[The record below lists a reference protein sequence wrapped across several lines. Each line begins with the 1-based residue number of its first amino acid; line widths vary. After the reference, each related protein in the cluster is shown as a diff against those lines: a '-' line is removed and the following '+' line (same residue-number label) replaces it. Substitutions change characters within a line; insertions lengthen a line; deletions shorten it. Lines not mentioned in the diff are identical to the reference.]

1 MKVVVTGGSGQLGTL
16 VLDRLVADRKV
27 KRIVSLDLVP
37 PAVPSTRIDW
47 RIADLRDPG
56 LERYMEGADALVHL
70 AFVVMPRATA
80 ETTYAVNVDG
90 SRRLFAAA
98 AQHSVRRIVYASSI
112 AAYGTDPAPP
122 GTVDEGTPRR
132 RSPNLQHADN
142 KYEVEEHLDAFEM
155 SNPDITV
162 VRLRPG
168 VLLGR
173 RMSIVTPA
181 FLRKRVLPVVGDVRV
196 PIVWDEDVADA
207 VVLSLHAGAKGAYNL
222 VASDPIVG
230 AELARLAGFRPFS
243 VPRAAAS
250 AATRAS
256 SVLAPLLGENRVD
269 AGWLDVA
276 EMDLRV
282 SSERARS
289 ELGWAPRHSTSAEVA
304 IAFGNAAPR
313 ATDRRIALFF
323 SMAARFAKHAAER
336 GTDGNG
342 NGSALAI
349 HVDVTGPAGGD
360 FCMVV
365 DAGKVTLKPGIPRPP
380 TSRVTLSAETLLDLL
395 SGRTEVATATLVGK
409 VDVRGEPMGSVLLGG
424 IIDGFRRMT
433 ARTGVRGRVARGF
446 SRWLEQGT
454 RR

>member
-16 VLDRLVADRKV
+16 VLDRLVADRKI
-27 KRIVSLDLVP
+27 KKIVSLDLVP
-37 PAVPSTRIDW
+37 PAVPSARIDW

-70 AFVVMPRATA
+70 AFVVMPRATV
-80 ETTYAVNVDG
+80 ETMYAVNVDG

-98 AQHSVRRIVYASSI
+98 AQHSVGRIVYASSV
-112 AAYGTDPAPP
+112 AAYGTEPTP
-122 GTVDEGTPRR
+122 GVIDETTPRR
-132 RSPNLQHADN
+132 RSPSLPHADN

-155 SNPDITV
+155 SHPHVTV

-173 RMSIVTPA
+173 RMSIVTPG

-207 VVLSLHAGAKGAYNL
+207 VVRALYAGAKGAYNL
-222 VASDPIVG
+222 VASDPIAG

-256 SVLAPLLGENRVD
+256 SVLAPLLGERRFD

-276 EMDLRV
+276 EIDLRV
-282 SSERARS
+282 SSEKART
-289 ELGWAPRHSTSAEVA
+289 ELGWTPRHTTSAEVA
-304 IAFGNAAPR
+304 IAFGGAAPR

-323 SMAARFAKHAAER
+323 SMAARFAKQAADD
-336 GTDGNG
+336 GTSGDSDGLTL
-342 NGSALAI
+342 ALHI
-349 HVDVTGPAGGD
+349 DVTGPAGGD
-360 FCMVV
+360 FSLVLE
-365 DAGKVTLKPGIPRPP
+365 DGKVTLKSGILRPP
-380 TSRVTLSAETLLDLL
+380 TSRVTLSADTLLELL
-395 SGRTEVATATLVGK
+395 SGKTDVTTAALVGK
-409 VDVRGEPMGSVLLGG
+409 IEVRGEPMGGALLGG

-433 ARTGVRGRVARGF
+433 DARGVRGRVARGF
-446 SRWLEQGT
+446 SRWLEQGG

>member
-16 VLDRLVADRKV
+16 VLDRLVADRKI
-27 KRIVSLDLVP
+27 KKIVSLDLVP
-37 PAVPSTRIDW
+37 PAVPSARIDW

-56 LERYMEGADALVHL
+56 LERHMEDADALVHL

-80 ETTYAVNVDG
+80 ETMYAVNVDG

-98 AQHSVRRIVYASSI
+98 AQHSVRRIVYASSV
-112 AAYGTDPAPP
+112 AAYGTEPAPS
-122 GTVDEGTPRR
+122 GLVDEGTARR
-132 RSPNLQHADN
+132 RSPSLHHADN

-155 SNPDITV
+155 SHPDITV

-196 PIVWDEDVADA
+196 PIVWDEDVAAA
-207 VVLSLHAGAKGAYNL
+207 VVLSLQAGAKGAYNL
-222 VASDPIVG
+222 VASDAIVG

-256 SVLAPLLGENRVD
+256 NVLAPLLGENRVD

-282 SSERARS
+282 SSQRALA
-289 ELGWAPRHSTSAEVA
+289 ELGWAPRHVTSAEVA

-323 SMAARFAKHAAER
+323 SMAARFAKHAAENAS
-336 GTDGNG
+336 GDANG
-342 NGSALAI
+342 VALALHI
-349 HVDVTGPAGGD
+349 DVTGPSGGD
-360 FCMVV
+360 FSLVL
-365 DAGKVTLKPGIPRPP
+365 DDGKTALKPGIPRPP

-395 SGRTEVATATLVGK
+395 SGKTEVTTAALIGK
-409 VDVRGEPMGSVLLGG
+409 VEVRGEPMGSVLLGG

-433 ARTGVRGRVARGF
+433 ARRGVRGRVARGF
-446 SRWLEQGT
+446 SKWLEQGT